1 MTPILSA
8 TWTLIA
14 GAIVL
19 FLPGIAWLALFLDP
33 DKDVFENLADAL
45 GVSIS
50 LIALLALL
58 AFIAGLRIS
67 SFGLIVFYILLVP
80 LSIWSLHRRRISKKP
95 PSQNVNQT
103 KENKTVPDEVAISR
117 SVDQPAWVDYLR
129 DTCLALIFILILIWR
144 FYQIRSLVLP
154 VWVDSIHHVQ
164 IVGMLLDHGGLPD
177 TFHPLLPV
185 PFFYHYAF
193 HSLGAVFSFFSRLS
207 PENSVLILGQALN
220 AGIALAVYRLGK
232 ALWGD
237 WRRAILSSILVAF
250 VTHMPAYYAT
260 WGRYTL
266 LTGMVLLP
274 LAMAAAL
281 DIVDK
286 GVRPVRIATL
296 SILTA
301 GILLAHY
308 FTAALLAIFLIIL
321 CIQVVIRDLRHKK
334 SQGWKIWFSLFLGSL
349 AGILMAGPWLYRL
362 REFATRTIDVG
373 AIPPSIE
380 AMESFY
386 FSGYLSYLWRLLG
399 PQRNHVVLFV
409 ALVGLVIILIR
420 RRTLAFGLWTITLC
434 LITLPWGVYVA
445 PFRPDH
451 AAIVLFLPTA
461 LLVADLFI
469 SAIDW
474 SPKGRVS
481 RLKSIVVLLLL
492 ASLVG
497 WGIWGTRSIINPAT
511 ILATEAD
518 LEALHWIDENLPQDA
533 RFFINVNHWQYGL
546 FRGVDG
552 GWWITPLTGREALLP
567 SGLYALGD
575 SAYVNQVN
583 DLAGR
588 ASQIKGCT
596 PDFWDLVQEQGFSY
610 IYLNGDRGSVR
621 PNHLENCPD
630 VELIFTNDNVFV
642 YHILVIK

>member
-1 MTPILSA
+1 MTSILGA

-19 FLPGIAWLALFLDP
+19 FLPGIAWLALFWDP

-50 LIALLALL
+50 LTALLALL
-58 AFIAGLRIS
+58 AYVIDLNIS
-67 SFGLIVFYILLVP
+67 SIGLILFYLLLIP
-80 LSIWSLHRRRISKKP
+80 LFVWSLRRWRLSKRSP
-95 PSQNVNQT
+95 YQNFNQID
-103 KENKTVPDEVAISR
+103 ENEFASDEVGNTR
-117 SVDQPAWVDYLR
+117 SVDQLAWVDYLR

-144 FYQIRSLVLP
+144 FYQIRSIVLP

-177 TFHPLLPV
+177 TFDPFMPV

-193 HSLGAVFSFFSRLS
+193 HSLGAVFSFFTRLS
-207 PENSVLILGQALN
+207 PENSVLILGQVLN

-237 WRRAILSSILVAF
+237 WRRAMLSSILVAF
-250 VTHMPAYYAT
+250 VTHMPAYYAS

-281 DIVDK
+281 DIVHK
-286 GVRPVRIATL
+286 GVRPARIATF

-308 FTAALLAIFLIIL
+308 FAAALLAIFIIIL
-321 CIQVVIRDLRHKK
+321 CLQVVIQDLRHEK
-334 SQGWKIWFSLFLGSL
+334 SAGWKIWFSLFLGSL
-349 AGILMAGPWLYRL
+349 AGILMAGPWLYRMW
-362 REFATRTIDVG
+362 EFARRTIDIG
-373 AIPPSIE
+373 AIPLTIE
-380 AMESFY
+380 AVENFY
-386 FSGYLSYLWRLLG
+386 FTDYLSYLWRLLG
-399 PQRNHVVLFV
+399 PQRNHAVLFV

-420 RRTLAFGLWTITLC
+420 KRTLAFGLWTITLC
-434 LITLPWGVYVA
+434 LITLPWGIYVT

-474 SPKGRVS
+474 SPEGRLS
-481 RLKSIVVLLLL
+481 RLKTLVVLLLL
-492 ASLVG
+492 AALVG
-497 WGIWGTRSIINPAT
+497 WGVWGTRSVINSAT

-518 LEALHWIDENLPQDA
+518 LEALHWIDDKLPQDA

-552 GWWITPLTGREALLP
+552 GWWITPLTGRETLLP
-567 SGLYALGD
+567 SGLYPLGD
-575 SAYVNQVN
+575 SVYVNRVN
-583 DLAGR
+583 DLAAR

-596 PDFWDLVQEQGFSY
+596 PDFWEIVQEQGFTY
-610 IYLNGDRGSVR
+610 IYLNGGRGSVR
-621 PNHLENCPD
+621 PNHFKNCPD

-642 YHILVIK
+642 YRILVIK